1 MMHSEAMILNITNA
15 IEAKKLENGDID
27 GVMNYVPCL
36 REMIIEQIKSVNK
49 QISLCTVGAQTL
61 PSL

>member
-1 MMHSEAMILNITNA
+1 MITDTIK
-15 IEAKKLENGDID
+15 AKKVKNGDID
-27 GVMNYVPCL
+27 GVMNYVPVL
-36 REMIIEQIKSVNK
+36 REIIIEQIKSVNK